1 MKILFKYATVALL
14 LAGAAACSQP
24 SKRASIIDENIAVAE
39 KQIGMLADSSE
50 TGGVIRIPS
59 TWKNGR
65 IDYVPVDDWVSGF
78 FAGTL
83 WYMYELTGDEAW
95 AARAR
100 KHTEILDS
108 VQYLQWHHDV
118 GFMVYDSYGNG
129 LRLKNI
135 PGYEDVIVQTAKS
148 LATRFR
154 PVPGVIQSWDADR
167 GWQGERGWQCP
178 VIIDNMMNLELMFKA
193 TEFSGDSTY
202 YNIAVKHADRTMK
215 EHFRDDYSCYHVVD
229 YDLTTGDVRGRCTAQ
244 GYADDSAWARG
255 QAWAVYGY
263 TACYRY
269 TGDKRYLDHAR
280 KVAGFMLG
288 DKNMPADL
296 VPYWDMKAPGVDG
309 LQSHVAVDSVPRDA
323 SAAALIA
330 SGLYELCTYITPEKG
345 KRYKSIADKIVGN
358 LGRHYQAEPGTHY
371 GFLLLHST
379 GHHPGGSEIDVP
391 LNYADYF
398 YLEALA
404 RKEALDNQ

>member
-1 MKILFKYATVALL
+1 MKTLFKYATVVLL
-14 LAGAAACSQP
+14 LAGTSACSQP

-244 GYADDSAWARG
+244 GYADDSASGRNRRSFRRRYCSRGKAVTPAARRESSLKKS
-255 QAWAVYGY
+255 QALRQCTEAVSFRAREAAPCLFPSGGKPLRQ
-263 TACYRY
+263 TAP
-269 TGDKRYLDHAR
+269 R
-280 KVAGFMLG
+280 KSSVRACR
-288 DKNMPADL
+288 
-296 VPYWDMKAPGVDG
+296 AP
-309 LQSHVAVDSVPRDA
+309 LHPLR
-323 SAAALIA
+323 ALF
-330 SGLYELCTYITPEKG
+330 S
-345 KRYKSIADKIVGN
+345 
-358 LGRHYQAEPGTHY
+358 
-371 GFLLLHST
+371 
-379 GHHPGGSEIDVP
+379 
-391 LNYADYF
+391 
-398 YLEALA
+398 
-404 RKEALDNQ
+404 